1 MTPEL
6 YDSLDGQV
14 VLLAG
19 VDGGV
24 GEAIAGELAEHG
36 ATLYAGSVDGTT
48 PPGSIPLTLDVTDP
62 ESVGAAVG
70 RVVAE
75 QGGLDALVILPAVTD
90 ARDWNLLEVSID
102 AVDDTIARN
111 LRGPLLLVRAALPY
125 LLEHDGGRVVTV
137 RPGVPGGPSPMGP
150 AASVSAA
157 ALDAFTVYLDA
168 AFAPRL
174 VANSAAPGQA
184 RTDGGRSDP
193 TEASAGTVQWLV
205 RFRPGSGGGRVW
217 RDRRAVDG

>member
-19 VDGGV
+19 ADGGA
-24 GEAIAGELAEHG
+24 GGAIAGELAGRG
-36 ATLYAGSVDGTT
+36 ATLYAGSVDGSA
-48 PPGSIPLTLDVTDP
+48 PPGAIPLSLDVTDS

-75 QGGLDALVILPAVTD
+75 QGGLDALVILPAVDD

-125 LLEHDGGRVVTV
+125 LLERDGGRIVTV
-137 RPGVPGGPSPMGP
+137 HPDVPRSPSPLGP
-150 AASVSAA
+150 AVGVSAA
-157 ALDAFTVYLDA
+157 ALDAFTDYLDA

-174 VANSAAPGQA
+174 IANSAVPGQA

-193 TEASAGTVQWLV
+193 TETSVRTVEWLV
-205 RFRPGSGGGRVW
+205 RFRPGSTGGRAW
-217 RDRRAVDG
+217 CDRRAVDG